1 MSVIRRKTRTISIR
15 LSDDEYGAL
24 RTVCES
30 QGVRSLSD
38 FARLAIENLIVGGG
52 LPGQMTVQ
60 TRLDALHSRVDVLD
74 LAVERL
80 AGICELNGRAIRTHS
95 SVRAELE
102 EPVLNSCR

>member
-24 RTVCES
+24 RDVCES

-38 FARLAIENLIVGGG
+38 FARLAIENLSVGGG
-52 LPGQMTVQ
+52 LEAQVTVK
-60 TRLDALHSRVDVLD
+60 TRLETLASRVDVLD

-80 AGICELNGRAIRTHS
+80 AGIFEGNGRNGGT
-95 SVRAELE
+95 
-102 EPVLNSCR
+102 EPSAQLGTEDAVPA

>member
-24 RTVCES
+24 KGVCES

-52 LPGQMTVQ
+52 LDAQITVK

-80 AGICELNGRAIRTHS
+80 AGIFGANGRNGGAEDAVPACRT
-95 SVRAELE
+95 
-102 EPVLNSCR
+102 

>member
-24 RTVCES
+24 RNVCES

-52 LPGQMTVQ
+52 MDAQVTVK
-60 TRLDALHSRVDVLD
+60 TRLDALNSRVDVLD
-74 LAVERL
+74 LAVERP
-80 AGICELNGRAIRTHS
+80 AGIFEGNGQKSEREDA
-95 SVRAELE
+95 VPA
-102 EPVLNSCR
+102 CRP

>member
-24 RTVCES
+24 RDVCES

-52 LPGQMTVQ
+52 MNAQVTVK
-60 TRLDALHSRVDVLD
+60 TRLDVLNSRVDVLD

-80 AGICELNGRAIRTHS
+80 AGIYEGNGRSDGADSSSQIETEEAVPAFRT
-95 SVRAELE
+95 
-102 EPVLNSCR
+102 

>member
-24 RTVCES
+24 RNVCES

-38 FARLAIENLIVGGG
+38 FARVAIENLIVGGG
-52 LPGQMTVQ
+52 LEAQVTMK
-60 TRLDALHSRVDVLD
+60 TRLDALNSRVDVLD

-80 AGICELNGRAIRTHS
+80 AGIFEVHGRNGGTESEDA
-95 SVRAELE
+95 VAA
-102 EPVLNSCR
+102 CRP

>member
-24 RTVCES
+24 REVCQS

-52 LPGQMTVQ
+52 LPAQFTVQ
-60 TRLDALHSRVDVLD
+60 SRLDALNTRVEVLD

-80 AGICELNGRAIRTHS
+80 AGIFGDGRKT
-95 SVRAELE
+95 EME
-102 EPVLNSCR
+102 EAVPTCRP

>member
-30 QGVRSLSD
+30 QGARSLSD
-38 FARLAIENLIVGGG
+38 FARLAIESLIIGGG
-52 LPGQMTVQ
+52 PQSHTAVQ
-60 TRLDALHSRVDVLD
+60 SRLDALNSRVDVLD

-80 AGICELNGRAIRTHS
+80 AGI
-95 SVRAELE
+95 LE
-102 EPVLNSCR
+102 DAAPAARS

>member
-24 RTVCES
+24 RGVCES

-38 FARLAIENLIVGGG
+38 FARVAIEKLIVGGG
-52 LPGQMTVQ
+52 LEAQVTVT
-60 TRLDALHSRVDVLD
+60 TRLDALNSRVDVLD

-80 AGICELNGRAIRTHS
+80 AGIFDVNGRSGGT
-95 SVRAELE
+95 VPE
-102 EPVLNSCR
+102 ESLPAWRP

>member
-24 RTVCES
+24 RGVCES

-52 LPGQMTVQ
+52 LDSQVTVK
-60 TRLDALHSRVDVLD
+60 TRLDVLNSRVDVLD

-80 AGICELNGRAIRTHS
+80 AGIFEGNGRTDGTAPVGRD
-95 SVRAELE
+95 RE
-102 EPVLNSCR
+102 EVTVP

>member
-15 LSDDEYGAL
+15 LSDDEYGSL
-24 RTVCES
+24 KNVCES

-52 LPGQMTVQ
+52 LQAQITVQ
-60 TRLDALHSRVDVLD
+60 SRLDALNSRVEVLD

-80 AGICELNGRAIRTHS
+80 AGIFDVNGRNTGTAYSADLGTEDA
-95 SVRAELE
+95 VPA
-102 EPVLNSCR
+102 CRP

>member
-1 MSVIRRKTRTISIR
+1 MSVIRRKNRTISIR

-24 RTVCES
+24 RSVCES

-52 LPGQMTVQ
+52 LDAQVTVK
-60 TRLDALHSRVDVLD
+60 TRLDALNSRVEVLD

-80 AGICELNGRAIRTHS
+80 AGIFEISGR
-95 SVRAELE
+95 
-102 EPVLNSCR
+102 NSGTEADAVPACRP